1 MLVYLDESGDT
12 GWTFTHPFR
21 HGGSSRFLCL
31 AFMFLPE
38 SDRKLPKKIIS
49 GLYAKYGWKS
59 EMKASQAVESQKL
72 EFCSLAT
79 QLLVDN
85 KNIKIDCIVAQ
96 NRMSSRTLDAIVISY
111 TIICVS

>member
-1 MLVYLDESGDT
+1 
-12 GWTFTHPFR
+12 
-21 HGGSSRFLCL
+21 
-31 AFMFLPE
+31 MFLPE